1 MCGRFGNSA
10 LVKVALLFLALWIAV
25 VGDTPLRGLLLAM
38 GLPAAKGTTQ
48 VAATG
53 IARMSEEE
61 YTAMPAPAQAGSQVR
76 LGA

>member
-1 MCGRFGNSA
+1 
-10 LVKVALLFLALWIAV
+10 
-25 VGDTPLRGLLLAM
+25 M